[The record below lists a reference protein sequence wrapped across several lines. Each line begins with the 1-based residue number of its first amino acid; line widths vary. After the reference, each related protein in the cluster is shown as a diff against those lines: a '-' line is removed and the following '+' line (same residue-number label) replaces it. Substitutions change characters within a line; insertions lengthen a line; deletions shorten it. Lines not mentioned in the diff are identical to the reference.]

1 MMKKVYV
8 EGVVLNVLTSTPI
21 VILRSEDG
29 KVLPIVIGIFEA
41 QAILL
46 ILEKA
51 KFPRPLTHDLIKI
64 LITTLKGKLQ
74 RLEIHSLIDNVY
86 YADLVIETEGR
97 IEKIDCRPS
106 DGIAIALRFD
116 VPIFASEDLLESP
129 DIIKYY
135 EKDEYIKS
143 NKFDKPIDKKEAEEF
158 RKIIENISAKEFWKR
173 IKEEK

>member
-1 MMKKVYV
+1 MKRVYV
-8 EGVVLNVLTSTPI
+8 EGVVLNIITNTPI

-41 QAILL
+41 QSIL
-46 ILEKA
+46 IVLEKA
-51 KFPRPLTHDLIKI
+51 EFPRPLTHDLIKI
-64 LITTLKGKLQ
+64 LINKLNCKLH

-86 YADLVIETEGR
+86 YANLIIETNGK

-116 VPIFASEDLLESP
+116 VPILASENLLESP

-135 EKDEYIKS
+135 DTEDYIKS

-158 RKIIENISAKEFWKR
+158 RKIIENISAKEFWKKL
-173 IKEEK
+173 KEE

>member
-1 MMKKVYV
+1 MKRVYV
-8 EGVVLNVLTSTPI
+8 EGVVLNIITNTPI

-41 QAILL
+41 QSIL
-46 ILEKA
+46 IVLEKA
-51 KFPRPLTHDLIKI
+51 EFPRPLTHDLIKI
-64 LITTLKGKLQ
+64 LINKLNCKLHH
-74 RLEIHSLIDNVY
+74 LEIHSLIDNVY
-86 YADLVIETEGR
+86 YANLIIETNEK

-116 VPIFASEDLLESP
+116 VPIFASENLLESP

-135 EKDEYIKS
+135 DTEDYIKS

-158 RKIIENISAKEFWKR
+158 RKIIENISAKEFWKKL
-173 IKEEK
+173 KEE